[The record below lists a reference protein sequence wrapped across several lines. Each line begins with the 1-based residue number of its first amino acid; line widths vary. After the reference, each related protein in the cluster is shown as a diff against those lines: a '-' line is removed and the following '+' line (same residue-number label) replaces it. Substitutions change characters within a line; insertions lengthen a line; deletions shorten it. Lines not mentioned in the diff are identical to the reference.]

1 MLELSDY
8 QLDVIQGCLLG
19 DACIPVT
26 KETQNNRWSIKQATR
41 KIDYLQHLHDILQ
54 SFSCGVKSTK
64 PVRMPKKIH
73 NKIVNNPP
81 DEIWD
86 GRFAYSS
93 LLYTHHHLL
102 FKKLRIQWYEEPFVK
117 KSPKKIP
124 DIFNLNW
131 RLISYWYAD
140 DGNNNKAKKTITL
153 STQSFKIKY
162 IEMLQEKLKYLN
174 VESNIKKNHG
184 YIITIGTKSYEYF
197 IEQIKPYLSSIK
209 CMQYKLDTVNAGKQD
224 LTNFQ
229 PKSLTKD
236 EIDFIIS
243 SRNNE
248 IYSYKKIA
256 ETLQTSVSTVN
267 RVIMSHKEEIK
278 LPRTRVLNKDKIFQ
292 IVKLWNDHW
301 SQAKIAKEMNVQQSL
316 ISLVVKRKIWIE
328 ITQDLEIRT
337 SEKKN
342 KLSPLL
348 AKQIRDSHKNG
359 STLNEL
365 ANKHSVSTNCIYN
378 IVHGLTYKDVKK
390 DTATVSVVY
399 NPNY

>member
-1 MLELSDY
+1 MVYKTSYKKNWLFTAFTWYFTIFFLRS
-8 QLDVIQGCLLG
+8 QINK
-19 DACIPVT
+19 T
-26 KETQNNRWSIKQATR
+26 
-41 KIDYLQHLHDILQ
+41 
-54 SFSCGVKSTK
+54 STYAE
-64 PVRMPKKIH
+64 KIH

-174 VESNIKKNHG
+174 VESNIRKNHG

-209 CMQYKLDTVNAGKQD
+209 CMQYKLDTVNARNKKKRAEEKRARWKQM
-224 LTNFQ
+224 
-229 PKSLTKD
+229 
-236 EIDFIIS
+236 E
-243 SRNNE
+243 RE
-248 IYSYKKIA
+248 
-256 ETLQTSVSTVN
+256 
-267 RVIMSHKEEIK
+267 
-278 LPRTRVLNKDKIFQ
+278 
-292 IVKLWNDHW
+292 
-301 SQAKIAKEMNVQQSL
+301 
-316 ISLVVKRKIWIE
+316 RKI
-328 ITQDLEIRT
+328 
-337 SEKKN
+337 
-342 KLSPLL
+342 
-348 AKQIRDSHKNG
+348 
-359 STLNEL
+359 
-365 ANKHSVSTNCIYN
+365 
-378 IVHGLTYKDVKK
+378 
-390 DTATVSVVY
+390 
-399 NPNY
+399 